1 MLQTKLW
8 LNAAFELAAK
18 QQYAA
23 AVDNERR
30 APARTIPSFKSGD
43 FLYVWAR
50 SSREQHVKKPDG
62 KTTTLKKKKMGEP
75 VGWTVRRH
83 WRRSR
88 VDQGKPTSRIDQG
101 NFDW

>member
-1 MLQTKLW
+1 MK

-30 APARTIPSFKSGD
+30 APARTIPSFKNGD

-50 SSREQHVKKPDG
+50 NSREQHVKKPDG
-62 KTTTLKKKKMGEP
+62 EP
-75 VGWTVRRH
+75 VGWTVRNGE
-83 WRRSR
+83 SR
-88 VDQGKPTSRIDQG
+88 AIDG
-101 NFDW
+101 MKESLK